1 MSDIG
6 RVVPMPVR
14 RGARAAAATVSGAMN
29 GAGAAARRLSDEA
42 PGTVDDWGRD
52 PALVRALML
61 AAQFRWGVTVG
72 GDQHVPKRKGGLIV
86 VNTRRYA
93 LAPIFTAFAI
103 SRAVD
108 RPVRFVGRPD
118 DAPVG
123 AFARR
128 IGALLDDADE
138 VRGALRA
145 GELVVLGAEP
155 SPTPREVGRV
165 DHFHVG
171 AAVAAG
177 VPVFPT
183 ATTSTP
189 LTRRARVEIGG
200 YVRSRHRRRGPLAEL
215 ELADQIAE
223 EIELLLDELG
233 DLNTGWPFEQISFGG
248 LGGS

>member
-14 RGARAAAATVSGAMN
+14 RSARAAAQTVSGAMT
-29 GAGAAARRLSDEA
+29 GAGAAARRLSEEA
-42 PGTVDDWGRD
+42 PGMVDDWGRD
-52 PALVRALML
+52 PALVRTLMF
-61 AAQFRWGVTVG
+61 AAQFRWSVTVG
-72 GDQHVPKRKGGLIV
+72 GDHHLPKKKGALIV

-93 LAPIFTAFAI
+93 LAPVFSAFAI

-118 DAPVG
+118 DAPIG

-155 SPTPREVGRV
+155 SPSPREVGRV

-171 AAVAAG
+171 AAVSAAA
-177 VPVFPT
+177 PVFPT

-189 LTRRARVEIGG
+189 FTRRARVEIGD

-233 DLNTGWPFEQISFGG
+233 DLNTGWPFERVDLGG
-248 LGGS
+248 LGGN